1 MPRTQQ
7 TITCTM
13 YLYCT
18 VGYITNACRRAKHPM
33 TADEEKEATEDNH
46 FVDWLND
53 RAASTVSQ

>member
-1 MPRTQQ
+1 
-7 TITCTM
+7 M